1 LASSVLS
8 EIIARTGL

>member
-1 LASSVLS
+1 LASSVLR